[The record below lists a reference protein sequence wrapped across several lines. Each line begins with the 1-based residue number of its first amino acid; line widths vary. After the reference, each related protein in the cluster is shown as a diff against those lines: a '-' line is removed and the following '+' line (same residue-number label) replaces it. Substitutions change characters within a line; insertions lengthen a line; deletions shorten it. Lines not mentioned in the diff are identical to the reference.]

1 MDLVEIKEKLEEAL
15 DEENWDI
22 VLEVIGDIDLEENYT
37 SYWMDLIRY
46 PIVHLQMQMKMS

>member
-37 SYWMDLIRY
+37 SPYDNGDEEEDWG
-46 PIVHLQMQMKMS
+46 

>member
-22 VLEVIGDIDLEENYT
+22 VLEVMGDIDLEENYT
-37 SYWMDLIRY
+37 SPYDDSDVEAWG
-46 PIVHLQMQMKMS
+46 